1 MFDVVGLGG
10 CGIDQSTKVKN
21 FSDKNNKVTCD
32 NLTINE
38 GGVTANNLIQVARL
52 GLKTAWCGMLGEDE
66 QGEYL
71 IKKFGEDNI
80 KVYVKKID
88 KTQFCWIIINEEGEK
103 EIYIFP
109 NATKLLTPEIVEENF
124 KEIVKQSRHFHTEA
138 AVIPL
143 AAAIKGAEIAKE
155 AKSKVLVDIDGSPDY
170 LINKAKIGTKEEL
183 NRLMDLA
190 DVIKLSKSAAK
201 NIFKEKDINKIIKKL
216 LENTEIVAI
225 TLGKEGCYIANK
237 DEIIKCPV
245 YNVECVDS
253 TGAGDA
259 FMGGLSYGILKNMKL
274 KEIGMFANACG
285 AYCCTKIGTR
295 SSGKLSDIE
304 IFLKNGHN

>member
-1 MFDVVGLGG
+1 MFDIVGLGG
-10 CGIDQSTKVKN
+10 CGIDQSAKVKS
-21 FSDKNNKVTCD
+21 FSDKDNKVISD
-32 NLTINE
+32 NITINE
-38 GGVTANNLIQVARL
+38 GGVTANNLIQAARL

-71 IKKFGEDNI
+71 IKKFEEDNV

-88 KTQFCWIIINEEGEK
+88 KTQFCWIIIDEQGEK
-103 EIYIFP
+103 QIYIFP

-124 KEIVKQSRHFHTEA
+124 KDIIKQSRHFHTEA

-155 AKSKVLVDIDGSPDY
+155 AKSKVLVDIDGNPDH

-183 NRLMDLA
+183 MKLIELA
-190 DVIKLSKSAAK
+190 DVIKLSESAAK
-201 NIFKEKDINKIIKKL
+201 NIFKEKDINEIIKKL
-216 LENTEIVAI
+216 LENTEIVAV
-225 TLGKEGCYIANK
+225 TLGKDGCYIADK
-237 DEIIKCPV
+237 DEIIKCPA
-245 YNVECVDS
+245 YQVECLDS
-253 TGAGDA
+253 TGAGDS

-295 SSGKLSDIE
+295 SSGKLSDI
-304 IFLKNGHN
+304 KNFIK

>member
-1 MFDVVGLGG
+1 MFDIVGLGG
-10 CGIDQSTKVKN
+10 CGIDKSTKVKS

-88 KTQFCWIIINEEGEK
+88 KTQFCWIIIDEQGEK
-103 EIYIFP
+103 QIYIFP

-124 KEIVKQSRHFHTEA
+124 KEIIKQSRHFHTEA

-295 SSGKLSDIE
+295 SSGKLDE
-304 IFLKNGHN
+304 IKDFIK

>member
-21 FSDKNNKVTCD
+21 FSDKNNKITCD
-32 NLTINE
+32 NLIINE

-52 GLKTAWCGMLGEDE
+52 GLKTAWCGILGKDE
-66 QGEYL
+66 QGDYL
-71 IKKFGEDNI
+71 IKKFKGDNVKI
-80 KVYVKKID
+80 CAKKID
-88 KTQFCWIIINEEGEK
+88 KTQVCWIIIDENGDK
-103 EIYIFP
+103 QLYIFP
-109 NATKLLTPEIVEENF
+109 NATNLLTPKIVEEDF
-124 KEIVKQSRHFHTEA
+124 KDIIKQSKHFHTEA

-155 AKSKVLVDIDGSPDY
+155 AKSKVLVDIDGNPDH

-183 NRLMDLA
+183 MKLIELA
-190 DVIKLSKSAAK
+190 DVIKLSESAAK
-201 NIFKEKDINKIIKKL
+201 NIFKEKDINEIIKKL
-216 LENTEIVAI
+216 LENTEIVAV
-225 TLGKEGCYIANK
+225 TLGKDGCYIADK
-237 DEIIKCPV
+237 DEIIKCPA
-245 YNVECVDS
+245 YQVECLDS
-253 TGAGDA
+253 TGAGDS

-295 SSGKLSDIE
+295 SSGKLSDI
-304 IFLKNGHN
+304 

>member
-1 MFDVVGLGG
+1 MIDIVGLGG
-10 CGIDQSTKVKN
+10 CGIDQSAKVKN
-21 FSDKNNKVTCD
+21 FSDKDNKVISD
-32 NLTINE
+32 NITINE
-38 GGVTANNLIQVARL
+38 GGVTANNLIQAARL

-88 KTQFCWIIINEEGEK
+88 KTQFCWIIIDEQGEK
-103 EIYIFP
+103 QIYIFP

-124 KEIVKQSRHFHTEA
+124 KEIIKQSRHFHTEA

-155 AKSKVLVDIDGSPDY
+155 AKSRVLVDIDGNPDY

-295 SSGKLSDIE
+295 SSGKLDE
-304 IFLKNGHN
+304 IKDFIK